1 MLSRV
6 ADSLFWLSRNVER
19 AETISR
25 ILDVTSAH
33 SVGVDSSSESGAE
46 APWAATLRCAA
57 LSSLDAAGEPIE
69 DVLAWCAFE
78 ASNSSSIVSCVRVA
92 RANAIGIRA
101 MLSTEAWLALNTLY
115 LYVEEQSPVRVLRSA
130 PSRFLRRVRDAAQ
143 GFAGV
148 CDATLMHAD
157 AWNYLQIGRFLER
170 AYMTA
175 RMLSELG
182 PEEARWIEGQR
193 LLEMCCAHEPFMQTM
208 HQTPRAHDA
217 VAFIIGSADF
227 PRSVRFCVREID
239 AALRRLSRSPAGT
252 YANEAEREVARL
264 RARLDFTPVD
274 ELIAGGVR
282 SWARDLTRNLERA
295 TAAIQDSYTPSLAV
309 AL

>member
-19 AETISR
+19 AETIAR
-25 ILDVTSAH
+25 ILDVTAGH
-33 SVGVDSSSESGAE
+33 AVGVESSRDASGES
-46 APWAATLRCAA
+46 PWEATLRCTAFNA
-57 LSSLDAAGEPIE
+57 RDANGGAVK
-69 DVLAWCAFE
+69 DVLAWCAFD
-78 ASNSSSIVSCVRVA
+78 AANSSSIVSCVRVA

-115 LYVEEQSPVRVLRSA
+115 LYVEEQRPGRVLRSA

-148 CDATLMHAD
+148 CDATLMHSD

-170 AYMTA
+170 SYMTA
-175 RMLSELG
+175 RMLCELG
-182 PEEARWIEGQR
+182 PQEERWIEGQR

-208 HQTPRAHDA
+208 HQTPRAGDA
-217 VAFIIGSADF
+217 VAFLIASTDF
-227 PRSVRFCVREID
+227 PRSLRFCVREID

-282 SWARDLTRNLERA
+282 SWAHDLTRTLEQT

-309 AL
+309 AF